1 MRGIPPRTM
10 CDVWNKRHKR
20 EKIRTIIR
28 YVPQKEKVSKKADE
42 EMIREVA
49 RGVTEGLVA
58 TLGEEI
64 ARKILPSYSPQTSG
78 VKQDDRVQIKET
90 FIDPIEET
98 KLEHNFERLGKLK
111 ESDTDVHKT
120 IQALKNLRANKNI

>member
-10 CDVWNKRHKR
+10 CNVWNKRDKK
-20 EKIRTIIR
+20 EKIRTIVR
-28 YVPQKEKVSKKADE
+28 YVPQKEKVPKVDQ
-42 EMIREVA
+42 EMVRQIA
-49 RGVTEGLVA
+49 RGVTEGLVS

-64 ARKILPSYSPQTSG
+64 ARKILPSYSMQTSG
-78 VKQDDRVQIKET
+78 IKQDDRVQIKET
-90 FIDPIEET
+90 FIDPTEES

>member
-10 CDVWNKRHKR
+10 CDIWNKRDKR

-28 YVPQKEKVSKKADE
+28 YVPQKEKVSKKVDE

-64 ARKILPSYSPQTSG
+64 ARKILPSYSMQTPG
-78 VKQDDRVQIKET
+78 IKQDDRVQIKET
-90 FIDPIEET
+90 FIDPTEET

>member
-10 CDVWNKRHKR
+10 CDVWNKRDKR